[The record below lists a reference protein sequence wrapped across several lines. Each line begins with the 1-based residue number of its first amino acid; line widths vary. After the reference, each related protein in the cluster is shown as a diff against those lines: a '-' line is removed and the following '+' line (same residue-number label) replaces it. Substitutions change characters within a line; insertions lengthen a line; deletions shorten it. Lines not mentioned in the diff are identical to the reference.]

1 MRWSPILA
9 KALSDKNTNIDINAS
24 TKSLVWQPIKLG
36 EVITEANFIPLSDL
50 EDVETIT
57 FNGRMKGKT
66 TVESGKGK
74 DVIEVNR
81 QSGKDKLILED
92 LNKKIPSLSVTRHSP
107 LTILMMHPNSSSS
120 PTLDRFDS
128 SPKDLSLLRGLFLCS
143 TTS

>member
-1 MRWSPILA
+1 MRWSPIPA

-66 TVESGKGK
+66 AVESGKGK

-81 QSGKDKLILED
+81 QSGKGKLILED
-92 LNKKIPSLSVTRHSP
+92 FNKKDTLIVGDETF
-107 LTILMMHPNSSSS
+107 TIDNIDDAPKFIKFPNA
-120 PTLDRFDS
+120 
-128 SPKDLSLLRGLFLCS
+128 
-143 TTS
+143 